1 MTAFNDIGTYTQFV
15 KRAFTN
21 ETVKDKVVY
30 DASMKYIRAQ
40 EDFYNMLVD
49 NTINLSKH
57 FIETQTTFWF
67 PKKDTK

>member
-30 DASMKYIRAQ
+30 DASMKYIRAHKAILLTAS
-40 EDFYNMLVD
+40 D
-49 NTINLSKH
+49 IP
-57 FIETQTTFWF
+57 
-67 PKKDTK
+67 PKRSRSLCYDE